1 MICETRCIRGSVDM
15 NIDRINIAD
24 LVVITGLVVALVMA
38 ILFGLNE
45 LAMSIASGLLGYIGG
60 AKTAVHKEKGDEDK

>member
-1 MICETRCIRGSVDM
+1 MIDK
-15 NIDRINIAD
+15 INIAD
-24 LVVITGLVVALVMA
+24 LVVITGLVTGLVMA

-60 AKTAVHKEKGDEDK
+60 SKLSSHKERSDEK

>member
-1 MICETRCIRGSVDM
+1 M

-24 LVVITGLVVALVMA
+24 LLVITGLVAGLVMA

-60 AKTAVHKEKGDEDK
+60 AKTAVHKSERSEKE